1 MTWVVLFFLICFVVG
16 LSIAAGQQRK
26 QRSEGPQVRV
36 RRSGPRSTDVE
47 IRVSRPTPQIS
58 LRIEISEEP
67 ARPEPRM
74 PFAEPGLRG
83 PLFHFG
89 GDGRGEELRA
99 PYAVIDVET
108 TGFSPKSGDRVVELA
123 IARVDSTGRI
133 EDEYATLLNPGNRDT
148 GPVFVHGISNDAV
161 RDAPSFEDVA
171 GEVLARLEGTI
182 VVAHNA
188 VFEER
193 FLAAEFRRM
202 GVRAPV
208 LPALCSLWLAQ
219 RTLQTP
225 NHKLATLAR
234 WAGLSTVDGHT
245 ALGDVRSVAALL
257 PLMLEIHGEPLRY
270 ACPPARMPA
279 LPRGARPKTRASELR
294 KGNDGWMASVMARLP
309 MSAAEARDVDAERYL
324 EALALAL
331 EDGKI
336 VGDEAKML
344 AKLAGSAGLG
354 GRQVA
359 DLHRRFL
366 DSMRD
371 VAFADDILTPAELR
385 QLRSAAGL
393 LGMPEYFD
401 DLTAT
406 PVARPVHAHSAGVP
420 GPRGP
425 RRCGHCRQ
433 PGHNRATC
441 PEPALV

>member
-1 MTWVVLFFLICFVVG
+1 MTWVLLFLFFLIVVG
-16 LSIAAGQQRK
+16 LIGSGRRRK
-26 QRSEGPQVRV
+26 ERSGASQVRITQ
-36 RRSGPRSTDVE
+36 RGSRTSDVE
-47 IRVSRPTPQIS
+47 IRVSRPMPQIS

-89 GDGRGEELRA
+89 GDGRGETLRA
-99 PYAVIDVET
+99 PYAVVDVET
-108 TGFSPKSGDRVVELA
+108 TGFSPKSGDRVVE
-123 IARVDSTGRI
+123 IAVARLDEYGRI
-133 EDEYATLLNPGNRDT
+133 EDEYATLLNPGRDT
-148 GPVFVHGISNDAV
+148 GPVFVHGISTEAV
-161 RDAPSFEDVA
+161 RDAPTFQEIA
-171 GEVLARLEGTI
+171 GEVLARLDGAI

-193 FLAAEFRRM
+193 FLAAEFRRI
-202 GVRAPV
+202 GVRPPV
-208 LPALCSLWLAQ
+208 APALCSLWLAQ
-219 RTLQTP
+219 RTLRTP

-234 WAGLSTVDGHT
+234 WAGLSTVDGHS

-257 PLMLEIHGEPLRY
+257 PLMLEQHGEPLRY
-270 ACPPARMPA
+270 ACGLSRMPV
-279 LPRGARPKTRASELR
+279 LPRGRRPKTRAAELR
-294 KGNDGWMASVMARLP
+294 KGTEGWMASVMARLP

-324 EALALAL
+324 EALAVAL

-336 VGDEAKML
+336 VGDEAKAL

-366 DSMRD
+366 DSMRH

-393 LGMPEYFD
+393 LGMPDYFD

-406 PVARPVHAHSAGVP
+406 PVARAVHTQGSGVP
-420 GPRGP
+420 SQRAP

-433 PGHNRATC
+433 AGHNRATC
-441 PEPALV
+441 PELALV